1 MRALFVAVLFLAMA
15 SVVSPGLA
23 QSQSE
28 YPCPLNSVSTSAA
41 SAWRTKSI
49 ENANRIRDS
58 LRIYNLDCLKNIA
71 QFPKLGWY
79 NFIVNLVLERIFT
92 RICQTIM
99 PGILLTQQSVDEFL
113 KDPANQALVAGVSA
127 NTGVSL
133 C

>member
-1 MRALFVAVLFLAMA
+1 MA
-15 SVVSPGLA
+15 SVVSPVRA

-41 SAWRTKSI
+41 SAWRMKSI
-49 ENANRIRDS
+49 ENANRIRES

-79 NFIVNLVLERIFT
+79 NFIVNLVLERIFS
-92 RICQTIM
+92 RICQTVM
-99 PGILLTQQSVDEFL
+99 PGIILSQQSVEEFL
-113 KDPANQALVAGVSA
+113 QDSGNHALVAGVSA
-127 NTGVSL
+127 NAGVSL